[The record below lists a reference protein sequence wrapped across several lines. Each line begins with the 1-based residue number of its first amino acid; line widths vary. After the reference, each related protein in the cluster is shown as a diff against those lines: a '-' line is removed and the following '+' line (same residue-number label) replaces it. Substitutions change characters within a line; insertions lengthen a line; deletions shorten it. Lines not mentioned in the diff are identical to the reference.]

1 MADGSVG
8 RANPSRYKRVER
20 KPKGVQASLAHHDFN
35 EVDSGG
41 RGALGRSSHGE
52 VLTVVVSAVVG
63 GERLG
68 LELQGARAYDEGS
81 RG

>member
-8 RANPSRYKRVER
+8 RANPGRYKRVER
-20 KPKGVQASLAHHDFN
+20 KPKGVQASVAHRDFN

-41 RGALGRSSHGE
+41 RGALRRSGRGE
-52 VLTVVVSAVVG
+52 VLTAVVSTGVG

-68 LELQGARAYDEGS
+68 LELQGARAYDKGS

>member
-1 MADGSVG
+1 MADGHVG
-8 RANPSRYKRVER
+8 RVNPGRYKRVER
-20 KPKGVQASLAHHDFN
+20 KPKGVQASVGHRDFN
-35 EVDSGG
+35 KVDNDG
-41 RGALGRSSHGE
+41 RGARRRSGRGE
-52 VLTVVVSAVVG
+52 VLTVVVSAEIG